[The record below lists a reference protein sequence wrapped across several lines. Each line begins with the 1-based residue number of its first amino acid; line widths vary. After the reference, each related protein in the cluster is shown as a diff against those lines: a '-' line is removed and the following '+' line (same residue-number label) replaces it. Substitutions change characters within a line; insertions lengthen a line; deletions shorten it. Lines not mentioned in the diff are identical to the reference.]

1 MLLHGCCHNP
11 TGADL
16 SRGQWRELLGV
27 FSRRDLLPYID
38 LAYLGLGAGVD
49 ADAFGVRLFAEHLP
63 EALIAVSC
71 SKNFGLYRERTGTL
85 HVIGESSV
93 VAQAALSQLLRIAR
107 TTYSMPPDHG
117 AAIVHEVLANASL
130 RSAWLTGFDAM
141 RARISGLR
149 RDPSPAWRG
158 PAPDGISSF
167 IEAQQGMFSY
177 LGLSAEQVRALR
189 EQHHVYMTDDSRIN
203 IAGLR
208 SENLDYFAAC
218 VAQVL
223 RGSARDVYDETV
235 PPQSGPALVTMSMLP
250 RVQAAFA
257 DRSPLAFYLLAG
269 FAMWVFALG
278 PDPTLLDQRVL
289 YRSPYGQLMRL
300 PGFDG
305 LRGPARFWMMSL
317 VCLSTIAALA
327 VNKIGGRYR
336 TIVVTVAA
344 LGLLLDGWPR
354 GFPVVPAPELRPSP
368 SGVAARLDLPLNSDT
383 DARAL
388 YQQMFDPIPL
398 YNGFSGY
405 FAPHYYA
412 LRTLLDAGDPRI
424 LQVLAANGTLG
435 VVIDH
440 AGDEDGAFRR
450 FVLSY
455 PGAQVV
461 HDGRTWSSYR
471 LPRSS
476 SAPQIPDRSGSL
488 LHVKTLSTFPSPPHA
503 ARALDG
509 DLSTRWSGGV
519 QQVFAE
525 VVIEL
530 EEMSH
535 VGQIEI
541 DLGGFTTDFPK
552 RLQIDVSVDGRA
564 WETAWIG
571 DTALHAYYGALRHPR
586 EMPLVFALNRSGV
599 RFIRL
604 RQTGFGKNDWSIPE
618 LYVRQ

>member
-1 MLLHGCCHNP
+1 MSVLLALWLLWFAVARWSLRQVATVCACFLAAALLLIPVLHGYQ
-11 TGADL
+11 TILRDTYGLKRSIGEIRLFSADVAGL
-16 SRGQWRELLGV
+16 LFAADELLVWGWV
-27 FSRRDLLPYID
+27 QVIRRPESTLFPGLTIVLLAALAVTQVRPFAADADESARFRVLRRLAIGFLVLMLAATIVPLWHGPWNVTLGCIRLLPISR
-38 LAYLGLGAGVD
+38 
-49 ADAFGVRLFAEHLP
+49 ADKPLTLTLFA
-63 EALIAVSC
+63 
-71 SKNFGLYRERTGTL
+71 
-85 HVIGESSV
+85 
-93 VAQAALSQLLRIAR
+93 
-107 TTYSMPPDHG
+107 
-117 AAIVHEVLANASL
+117 
-130 RSAWLTGFDAM
+130 
-141 RARISGLR
+141 
-149 RDPSPAWRG
+149 
-158 PAPDGISSF
+158 
-167 IEAQQGMFSY
+167 
-177 LGLSAEQVRALR
+177 
-189 EQHHVYMTDDSRIN
+189 
-203 IAGLR
+203 
-208 SENLDYFAAC
+208 
-218 VAQVL
+218 
-223 RGSARDVYDETV
+223 
-235 PPQSGPALVTMSMLP
+235 ALVTMSMLP
-250 RVQAAFA
+250 RVRAAFA
-257 DRSPLAFYLLAG
+257 DRSPLAFYLLAA

-289 YRSPYGQLMRL
+289 YQSPYGQLMRL

-305 LRGPARFWMMSL
+305 LRVPARFWMMSL

-336 TIVVTVAA
+336 TIVVAVAA

-424 LQVLAANGTLG
+424 LEVLAANGTLG

-440 AGDEDGAFRR
+440 AGDEDGALRR

-455 PGAQVV
+455 PGAEVV

-509 DLSTRWSGGV
+509 NLSTRWSGGV

-530 EEMSH
+530 EEVSH